1 MKEAESEI
9 VVRTG
14 RELGVRGPHAV
25 LVDYKW
31 MQPSAKPSGNTQSN
45 EESINP
51 STQCFCS
58 LVETRKFPHQVVRG
72 HIQGCSWQHSLW

>member
-31 MQPSAKPSGNTQSN
+31 MQPSAKPSGNT
-45 EESINP
+45 
-51 STQCFCS
+51 
-58 LVETRKFPHQVVRG
+58 
-72 HIQGCSWQHSLW
+72 